1 MTLDATRKV
10 VYKSALELST
20 GRENF
25 TGLVLC
31 STPESPGAAPAGI
44 RPRRCRRKGTF
55 AVGDILV
62 RCPHKGTPVRT
73 GLRTEWVLLHSLP
86 RVGVPLHCSA
96 CGEMHKWF
104 PQDAWISVGVQPC
117 AADVTDQFRTAEVK
131 A

>member
-1 MTLDATRKV
+1 MTVDPNRPV
-10 VYKSALELST
+10 VYKSAPELST

-25 TGLVLC
+25 TGLALC
-31 STPESPGAAPAGI
+31 STPESPGAAPAGSG
-44 RPRRCRRKGTF
+44 PRRCRRKGTF

-62 RCPHKGTPVRT
+62 RCPYKGTPVRT

-86 RVGVPLHCSA
+86 RVGVPLHCPA
-96 CGEMHKWF
+96 CGEVHKWF

-117 AADVTDQFRTAEVK
+117 ASDATDQYRTAEVK